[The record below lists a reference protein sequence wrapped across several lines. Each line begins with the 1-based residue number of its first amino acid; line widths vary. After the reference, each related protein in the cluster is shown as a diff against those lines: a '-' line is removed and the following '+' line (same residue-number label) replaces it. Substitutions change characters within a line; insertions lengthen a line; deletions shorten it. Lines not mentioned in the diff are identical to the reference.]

1 MQASAIGFAGSTVT
15 NAVSRPR
22 IASDMETLASPPPK
36 VASKAG
42 DCRRR
47 SRPGGLRRSKTSP
60 RVTIRGFVIGPLFSR
75 GARVFDQ
82 LDCLSC
88 KLPNAIKL
96 CLRNH
101 PLSSNKT
108 TRARKDGGQTQVID
122 EIRLGDPTRGNELD
136 FGIRFGNGPKKSH
149 SA

>member
-15 NAVSRPR
+15 NAVLRPR

-42 DCRRR
+42 DCKRR
-47 SRPGGLRRSKTSP
+47 SKPGGLRRSKTSP

-75 GARVFDQ
+75 RCARLFDQ
-82 LDCLSC
+82 FDCLSC

-96 CLRNH
+96 SLGNHLVSRN
-101 PLSSNKT
+101 PT
-108 TRARKDGGQTQVID
+108 PCAGKDCGQTQVIGQ
-122 EIRLGDPTRGNELD
+122 IRLSDPTR
-136 FGIRFGNGPKKSH
+136 
-149 SA
+149 